1 MRKLPLLFSKIK
13 RKKEKERK
21 KKEKSRTYASGS
33 DTFFSCKL
41 IMSLKTANLC
51 SEYVSMS

>member
-21 KKEKSRTYASGS
+21 KKKNHVLMPVVPIL
-33 DTFFSCKL
+33 FSPV
-41 IMSLKTANLC
+41 N
-51 SEYVSMS
+51 